1 MREKKLQGVLSE
13 NPPRL
18 LILRIFCHNFPMRN
32 LTILLALVITVI
44 FSSTSFAEWKKV
56 SEDVNGTT
64 IYVDFERIR
73 KQGGYVYWWD
83 LTDLAKP
90 TKYRDLS
97 WKVYNQGDC
106 QMFRFK
112 YLSDSYYKEPMG
124 GGTPSISSNTPD
136 KEWNYPSPNSVDETL
151 LKSVCAYAK

>member
-1 MREKKLQGVLSE
+1 MIRTLLTVLVLSLLSTPVFADWTKVTE
-13 NPPRL
+13 N
-18 LILRIFCHNFPMRN
+18 
-32 LTILLALVITVI
+32 
-44 FSSTSFAEWKKV
+44 V
-56 SEDVNGTT
+56 SGDT

-83 LTDLAKP
+83 LTDLVKP
-90 TKYRDLS
+90 TKYRDLF